1 MIWKSMSM
9 IQYETFT
16 LDNGLKVVVHEDS
29 SVGKAVVD
37 VIYRVGARNEEPH
50 RTGFAHLFEH
60 LMFGGSKN
68 IRDYDTPLQKVG
80 GENNAFTT
88 NDLTNYYLTVPSN
101 QLETGFWLESD
112 RMLELDFSQKN
123 LDVQK
128 SVVIEEFKQRYLN
141 KPYGDAHLILRALH
155 FTTHPYRWPTIGKEI
170 SHIEAATLDEVK
182 DFFYGYYAP
191 NNATLV
197 VTGNVTVGQVR
208 ELAEKWFGPIPR
220 RQLRHQPLP
229 VEPPQTEARFQTV
242 YKDQIPFPA
251 VYKMFHIPAR
261 GEEGYYV
268 ADLITDILSGGKAGH
283 LYQHLVKEKQL
294 ASSVRAFSW
303 GAHDPGMVSIDATLT
318 PGTSTEAYE
327 EALRE
332 VIDGLLDLPASELN
346 RVKNSVESQYV
357 MERTTVLNRAMLL
370 AIMDTQGDLDLVNTS
385 LDHYLRIT
393 REQIAEGVKTWFAPH
408 NCSTLYYLPQNGPA
422 NA

>member
-1 MIWKSMSM
+1 MSM

-29 SVGKAVVD
+29 SVGKAVLD
-37 VIYRVGARNEEPH
+37 VIYRVGARNEDEN

-60 LMFGGSKN
+60 LMFGGSKH
-68 IRDYDTPLQKVG
+68 ITDYDTPLQRVG

-112 RMLELDFSQKN
+112 RMLELDFSQKS

-141 KPYGDAHLILRALH
+141 KPYGDAHLILRSLH
-155 FTTHPYRWPTIGKEI
+155 FEKHPYRWPTIGKEI
-170 SHIEAATLDEVK
+170 SHIEGATLDEVK
-182 DFFYGYYAP
+182 EFFYGFYAP

-197 VTGNVTVGQVR
+197 VTGNVELEEVKR
-208 ELAEKWFGPIPR
+208 LAEKWFGPIPR
-220 RQLRHQPLP
+220 RKLRHRELP
-229 VEPPQTEARFQTV
+229 VEPAQTAPRSKTV
-242 YKDQIPFPA
+242 YKEVPFPS
-251 VYKMFHIPAR
+251 VYKMYHIPAK
-261 GEEGYYV
+261 GERGYYI

-283 LYQHLVKEKQL
+283 LYQRLVKDKQV

-318 PGTSTEAYE
+318 PGTTPEVYEAALQE
-327 EALRE
+327 VLDALLELPEA
-332 VIDGLLDLPASELN
+332 ELT
-346 RVKNSVESQYV
+346 RVKNSVESQFV

-370 AIMDTQGDLDLVNTS
+370 AIMDSMGDMDLVNTS
-385 LDHYLRIT
+385 LDKYLSIT
-393 REQIAEGVKTWFAPH
+393 HDEIVDGVTRYFSNN
-408 NCSTLYYLPQNGPA
+408 NCSTLYYLPQNGSPTA
-422 NA
+422 